1 MYLCTGDGDVC
12 FTFVL
17 TCDGGIFG
25 QDQVRD
31 ATVFRKYTYFIVEGV
46 SVGILIL
53 NAMLFIVWIEG
64 FREAESIESSPD
76 PKLADDLELQ
86 FGHLIRK
93 QVA

>member
-1 MYLCTGDGDVC
+1 MYLCTADGDVC

-25 QDQVRD
+25 HDQVRD

-64 FREAESIESSPD
+64 CREGESVESTHNL
-76 PKLADDLELQ
+76 KLTDDLVL
-86 FGHLIRK
+86 
-93 QVA
+93 